1 CVLMYQSPLS
11 ERAKQRLA
19 IIRENSSGFV
29 IAQKDLE
36 MRGAGEVLGTRQTG
50 VVGMRIAD
58 VLRDEFMLD
67 DVKQAAEQIQAQW
80 PDSVKPLIRRWMGW
94 SEQYG
99 SV

>member
-1 CVLMYQSPLS
+1 MIYQSPLS
-11 ERAKQRLA
+11 DRAKQRLT
-19 IIRENSSGFV
+19 ILRENASGFV

-50 VVGMRIAD
+50 VVGMRISD
-58 VLRDEFMLD
+58 VVRDEYMLE
-67 DVKQAAEQIQAQW
+67 DVKKVAKQIQLNC
-80 PDSVKPLIRRWMGW
+80 PERIKPLVKRWLGR

>member
-1 CVLMYQSPLS
+1 M
-11 ERAKQRLA
+11 
-19 IIRENSSGFV
+19 RENNSGFV

-58 VLRDEFMLD
+58 VLRDEFMMD
-67 DVKQAAEQIQAQW
+67 DVKESAEKIKKEW
-80 PDSVKPLIRRWMGW
+80 PDRINPLVNRWLGR